1 MSSILKLWSYRR
13 KSYWGRV
20 DKILKYFLPKK
31 QVSFIRIRPKIFN
44 LYTKELSKFKTDKRM
59 HNCLLQS
66 RLDDFSSDEDDDDAV
81 DEDESFKQNLKNGLK
96 ESNVGNGILLYI
108 LISTKFSKRT

>member
-1 MSSILKLWSYRR
+1 
-13 KSYWGRV
+13 
-20 DKILKYFLPKK
+20 
-31 QVSFIRIRPKIFN
+31 
-44 LYTKELSKFKTDKRM
+44 M

-66 RLDDFSSDEDDDDAV
+66 RLDDFSSDEDDDDTL

-108 LISTKFSKRT
+108 SISTKFSKKNVRNWFVASSLSYEFYTKCSIRIPSRN